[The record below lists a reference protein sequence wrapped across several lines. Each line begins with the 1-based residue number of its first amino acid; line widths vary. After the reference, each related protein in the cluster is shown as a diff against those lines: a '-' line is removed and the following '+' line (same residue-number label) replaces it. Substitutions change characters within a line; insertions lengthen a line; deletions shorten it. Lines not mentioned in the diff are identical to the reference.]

1 MADARAVRS
10 FGDRPLIVLTAMAPF
25 TPAQLKTLG
34 MTPAADG
41 GQPRHHRHN
50 RSGAAGPAGSP
61 YGDMPGHVCLAAVG
75 DTATVSRTIENGGT
89 DRPRNMNLFARQLLA
104 LFEETLRAQPEE
116 APPA

>member
-1 MADARAVRS
+1 MTESSCVMKVSVRLAS
-10 FGDRPLIVLTAMAPF
+10 A
-25 TPAQLKTLG
+25 
-34 MTPAADG
+34 G
-41 GQPRHHRHN
+41 GV
-50 RSGAAGPAGSP
+50 AGQSAGSP